1 MWSSSLIKS
10 YVVFCCFVVSSFSH
24 THSHTTRLCLLQ
36 RRTSTHQL
44 IRNIDRELWEE
55 APPSI
60 FKAFNNARPP
70 SMSLL
75 NLKRKLEDINDDGD
89 DRTGP
94 TVYAIFKVG
103 DDLRQDALVLQML
116 RIFDGLWW
124 QRGLDLPM
132 STYGTVSTW
141 ADGGIVEV
149 VPESMTLA
157 GIQSKYG
164 GANSRL
170 VGAFAK
176 DPITLYL
183 RECNPTD
190 AQVSRGRDQGRGGAR
205 SDNALVHCAHF
216 SCATLLHSRLLPF
229 LRSSVAPFLYFPCSL
244 FIISLSLSLFSLLS
258 LSLSPP
264 AVRRRD
270 GSLHAIT
277 RRVLRCDVFDGNR

>member
-1 MWSSSLIKS
+1 MLR
-10 YVVFCCFVVSSFSH
+10 FVVMMFPLFH
-24 THSHTTRLCLLQ
+24 TARLCLLQ

-60 FKAFNNARPP
+60 FKAFHNARPP

-75 NLKRKLEDINDDGD
+75 NLKRKLEDINDGD

-216 SCATLLHSRLLPF
+216 SCATLLHYSRLLPF
-229 LRSSVAPFLYFPCSL
+229 LRCSVSLLSILSLY
-244 FIISLSLSLFSLLS
+244 SLSLSPYSLSS

-270 GSLHAIT
+270 GSLHALT

>member
-1 MWSSSLIKS
+1 MGSSSLIKS

-24 THSHTTRLCLLQ
+24 THTHTTRLCLLQ

-116 RIFDGLWW
+116 RIFDGLLW
-124 QRGLDLPM
+124 QHGLDLPM

-190 AQVSRGRDQGRGGAR
+190 AQVSRGRDQGRAVR
-205 SDNALVHCAHF
+205 QCSRALCSLFLRHAPPLTSSSVP
-216 SCATLLHSRLLPF
+216 PF
-229 LRSSVAPFLYFPCSL
+229 LRCSVSLLSMLSLYY
-244 FIISLSLSLFSLLS
+244 LSLSLPILSPLS